1 MSEMSEMS
9 VRWAAIGFACATA
22 YNSAVAIREDL
33 PGEPL
38 GVRVPISV
46 STGILTGW
54 GSCVAAP
61 WPMPVLALL
70 AVRRLSHAGAGNK
83 PAYVCAAL
91 GAAGLVG
98 ILIEPN
104 TYRAGN
110 WTRRTRRAVHLH
122 VGTCAVLV
130 GTGLRHARRAE
141 PPPRGYSHQVSEC
154 GYLPRRPR

>member
-1 MSEMSEMS
+1 MSERSLK
-9 VRWAAIGFACATA
+9 WAATGFACATA
-22 YNSAVAIREDL
+22 YNSAVAIRENL

-61 WPMPVLALL
+61 WPMPVLGLL
-70 AVRRLSHAGAGNK
+70 AVRRPSHDKGGDK

-91 GAAGLVG
+91 GVAGLIG

-104 TYRAGN
+104 TYRARS
-110 WTRRTRRAVHLH
+110 WTRRTRRAVRLH
-122 VGTCAVLV
+122 VGSCAVLV
-130 GTGLRHARRAE
+130 GTGVWHI
-141 PPPRGYSHQVSEC
+141 RGA
-154 GYLPRRPR
+154 